1 MDNEILSLIEDLI
14 NNKNNEKIN
23 KLSLKIGIDISQTL
37 LFINYFKKFT
47 ILSTI
52 LDSEYVILIRLV

>member
-37 LFINYFKKFT
+37 
-47 ILSTI
+47 
-52 LDSEYVILIRLV
+52 